1 MLRILK
7 PNKTRARERVLVA
20 GEVIHKQGLSENVA
34 LDQKPEWRSHS
45 LLGEECTKLENSKCK
60 GPEVELCL
68 ACSRNRWLAW
78 LR

>member
-45 LLGEECTKLENSKCK
+45 LLGEECTKYREQ
-60 GPEVELCL
+60 
-68 ACSRNRWLAW
+68 
-78 LR
+78 